1 MISKTSK
8 ILLISSYSSEHQSNK
23 KPQKTQTALK
33 TTPSQPTQKTQ
44 DVKTVNQP
52 SPLIR
57 KTSHKPQDGPSPNAK
72 LAQVN
77 ANLVLSI
84 IMELQP
90 IVLDVMR
97 FTV

>member
-8 ILLISSYSSEHQSNK
+8 ILLISLLFIGASIQQEAA
-23 KPQKTQTALK
+23 KTQTALK